1 MLLTFLS
8 ESPRKFAIFGLR
20 RKILVDFP
28 QRAIHKTVGTHKMKL
43 LIFILILLFTNT
55 IYTQHTDRFLE
66 LTKVLKKVDSKT
78 DTLFYGNGKIYYVS
92 TITTYEYDGGIAE
105 NYTGLSTIFYRNG
118 NISSTTQQ
126 DDYGNYLLI
135 KIFDKKGNLIEERIT
150 TKIDNRAKNIT
161 EYLNDISYGDYE
173 KTVNYY
179 KYSKNNGS
187 WYKYKVV
194 YLKLVNSKGVEI
206 RNIFDENG
214 KLIKTKSKDYRI

>member
-1 MLLTFLS
+1 M
-8 ESPRKFAIFGLR
+8 
-20 RKILVDFP
+20 DFP

>member
-1 MLLTFLS
+1 
-8 ESPRKFAIFGLR
+8 
-20 RKILVDFP
+20 
-28 QRAIHKTVGTHKMKL
+28 MKL

>member
-1 MLLTFLS
+1 
-8 ESPRKFAIFGLR
+8 
-20 RKILVDFP
+20 VDFP